1 MVLYK
6 AIFPFTLLLIISLQV
21 IAIEIDST
29 RLSNNETRALKIYQQ
44 LDSQELSFDA
54 FSSAYKGY
62 RQLLSKTIIEKKN
75 ILTVIDFNKSSKK
88 ERFFIIDL
96 STYSIIH
103 ESLVAHGK
111 NSGWD
116 IPSSFSNLEN
126 SHKSSLGFYVTGET
140 YVCKHGLSLK
150 LNGLEKGINDNARKR
165 HIVIHAAD
173 YVSHGFVEQIG
184 RLGRSFGCPALPSE
198 NYAQIIDLIKDKSI
212 VFIYS
217 NQRDYFAMSKYL

>member
-140 YVCKHGLSLK
+140 YVGKHGLSLK
-150 LNGLEKGINDNARKR
+150 LNGLEKGIHRA
-165 HIVIHAAD
+165 VTPGSIHGD
-173 YVSHGFVEQIG
+173 ITIFFKTYGSHGHHVIATYSLYLVKRKG
-184 RLGRSFGCPALPSE
+184 LG
-198 NYAQIIDLIKDKSI
+198 DL
-212 VFIYS
+212 
-217 NQRDYFAMSKYL
+217 